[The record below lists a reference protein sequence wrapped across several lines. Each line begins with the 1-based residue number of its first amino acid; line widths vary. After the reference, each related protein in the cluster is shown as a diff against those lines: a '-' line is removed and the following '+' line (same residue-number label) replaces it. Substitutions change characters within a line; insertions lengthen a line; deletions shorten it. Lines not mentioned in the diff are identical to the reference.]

1 MKNLFIVDIEPLDN
15 RYTKQWFTWIP
26 ELARKTIGDKFRVVP
41 VSGHATA
48 YDKPT
53 AGAFFDFSA
62 TCEYKASQAVE
73 ISKLFSSGVVGNGDV
88 FFFTDAWNQTVH
100 TVKYISELNGI
111 DVKLVGI
118 FHAGA
123 YDPTDILALR
133 IKNKDWVKELERS
146 YASAF
151 DMMFFATEQHK
162 DKFLNNLEINNPK
175 YHSKS
180 YVCGYPLEYIADLR
194 NNNEKKNIVVFP
206 HRINSDKAPEI
217 FDSLRTYVNNI
228 FSRTDIEFVKTQE
241 LNMNK
246 EEYYEYLQQCKVIFS
261 ANKHENLGIGTFEAM
276 TAGCLPLVPN
286 KLSYAEMYSDD
297 FLYNMSSNFYEYPG
311 LYLEPLAQII
321 IYMVDNYTSYK
332 EAWGKDV
339 VRIQQQF
346 FSGEKMMEL
355 IGKA

>member
-1 MKNLFIVDIEPLDN
+1 MRNLFIVDIEPLDN
-15 RYTKQWFTWIP
+15 RYTKQWATWIP
-26 ELARKTIGDKFRVVP
+26 ELAQKTLGDKFRVVP

-48 YDKPT
+48 YDRPA

-73 ISKLFSSGVVGNGDV
+73 ISKLFSSGAVGNGDV

-100 TVKYISELNGI
+100 TVKYIRELNGI

-162 DKFLNNLEINNPK
+162 DKFLTNLELNNPK

-217 FDSLRTYVNNI
+217 FTMLQTYVQDI
-228 FSRTDIEFVKTQE
+228 FGRKDIEFVRTQDM
-241 LNMNK
+241 NMSK
-246 EEYYEYLQQCKVIFS
+246 EEYYEFLKSCKVVFS

-276 TAGCLPLVPN
+276 TAGCLPLVPS
-286 KLSYAEMYSDD
+286 KLSYKEMYSTE
-297 FLYNMSSNFYEYPG
+297 FLYDMSANFYEYPG